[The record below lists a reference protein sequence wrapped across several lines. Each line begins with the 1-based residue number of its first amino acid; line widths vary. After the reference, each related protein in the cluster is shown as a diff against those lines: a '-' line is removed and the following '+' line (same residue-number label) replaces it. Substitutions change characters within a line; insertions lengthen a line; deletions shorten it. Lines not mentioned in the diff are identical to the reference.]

1 MNNQLADSRPMEVLL
16 VEDNLSDVQ
25 LMRHGFTTSKLLLN
39 LHHVWD
45 GEQCLNFLRKQGQ
58 YFNAPTPDLILLDLN
73 MPRMGGREVLMEML
87 ADDNL
92 SHLPVVVLTASAQD
106 RETFQMYKLRCSSY
120 IVKPIDFDQFL
131 QVIGTIANY
140 WFTVVVLPPSVER
153 AKSHAGA

>member
-1 MNNQLADSRPMEVLL
+1 MNNQLADSRPLEVLL
-16 VEDNLSDVQ
+16 VEDNLNDVQ

-39 LHHVWD
+39 LHHVGD

-153 AKSHAGA
+153 AKGHAGA